1 MEYSS
6 LFFPLEEIMNSIVL
20 MAQITS
26 DPQLRYTE
34 QQTPVTE
41 TYVQF
46 DGLQQDDRPSI
57 LRVVAWGNLAQDVQE
72 QFKIGDRVILEGRIG
87 ISSFDHPQGFKEKRA
102 ELTVSRIYRADGTSP
117 ALSSTPNSVPV
128 SVPVAATAPTAKAK
142 RPSSKVP
149 SQPQPVGAGS
159 IPGDDIPF

>member
-1 MEYSS
+1 
-6 LFFPLEEIMNSIVL
+6 MNSIVL

-46 DGLQQDDRPSI
+46 DGLQENDRPSI

-72 QFKIGDRVILEGRIG
+72 QFKIGDRVILEGRLG
-87 ISSFDHPQGFKEKRA
+87 INSFDHAQGFKEKRA

-117 ALSSTPNSVPV
+117 AVFSTPTSVPG
-128 SVPVAATAPTAKAK
+128 SVPMATTVPAAKAK
-142 RPSSKVP
+142 RPSSKAAP
-149 SQPQPVGAGS
+149 QPQPVGAGA